1 MVQQL
6 SDEQKRERWARL
18 TAHAWEDP
26 AFKQQLLSN
35 PKPALA
41 EAGLEVPENF
51 DVRIVEAG
59 SAEAGEVG
67 VYTITEESPG
77 VYSLTMR
84 LAEKPTGVSG
94 ELSESELDAVA
105 GGTSVSSCCC
115 TCTPCCSC

>member
-18 TAHAWEDP
+18 TARAWEDP
-26 AFKQQLLSN
+26 SFKQQLLSN
-35 PKPALA
+35 PKPVLR

-51 DVRIVEAG
+51 NVRIVEAG
-59 SAEAGEVG
+59 SSEASEVG
-67 VYTITEESPG
+67 VYTITEESQG

-84 LAEKPTGVSG
+84 LPDKPAGAG
-94 ELSESELDAVA
+94 ELSESELE
-105 GGTSVSSCCC
+105 SVSAGSISCCSC